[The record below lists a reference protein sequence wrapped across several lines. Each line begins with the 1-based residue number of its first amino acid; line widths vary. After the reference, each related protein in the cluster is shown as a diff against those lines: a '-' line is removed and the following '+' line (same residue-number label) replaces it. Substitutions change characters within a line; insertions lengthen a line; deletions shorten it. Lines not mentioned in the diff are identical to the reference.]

1 MMNAA
6 VIKYQHLTCFK
17 CGFETQANY
26 NKCPR
31 CGRGLKTRGEI
42 RLLGFLL
49 ATLGGI
55 LVVGMSAIT
64 LIVIGLIQQSGK
76 PGTTA
81 RFTGTETE
89 MLMMFGIFG
98 AVLIF
103 GFGALAAGL
112 WQLIFARR
120 NMFLLWAMIAMG
132 FILLIGGEMAVAI
145 IGK

>member
-1 MMNAA
+1 MNAPMMN
-6 VIKYQHLTCFK
+6 YRHLTCFK
-17 CGFETQANY
+17 CGFEARTNH

-31 CGRGLKTRGEI
+31 CGRALHTRGEI

-64 LIVIGLIQQSGK
+64 LVVIGLIQQSGK

-89 MLMMFGIFG
+89 MLMMFGVFG

-120 NMFLLWAMIAMG
+120 NMFLLWGMITMG
-132 FILLIGGEMAVAI
+132 FALLIGGEFVLAI
-145 IGK
+145 FGK